1 MGTHWEYFEN
11 RKRIPKNLSPPR
23 NPKEKETI
31 SGCTRMN
38 GG

>member
-1 MGTHWEYFEN
+1 MGTQWEYFEN
-11 RKRIPKNLSPPR
+11 RK
-23 NPKEKETI
+23 NPKKPVPTLETQKKETI